1 LRDAERVIGG
11 VSAVHR
17 YAAAGK
23 PMPETTWSF
32 ASGPGEVK
40 VQVKADRETRK
51 VLVWSAQS
59 ATQDF
64 REAHWTARQCTK
76 ASDGYAC
83 AAERGAEGYT
93 AVFAE
98 TSFQDEGTLPFS
110 TTTTVCIA
118 GPPKGS
124 DAAC

>member
-23 PMPETTWSF
+23 PMPKTEWTF
-32 ASGPGEVK
+32 ASEPGEVK
-40 VQVKADRETRK
+40 IQVKADREARK

-59 ATQDF
+59 PTKDF
-64 REAHWTARQCTK
+64 REAKWTAQQCAK
-76 ASDGYAC
+76 AGDGYAC
-83 AAERGAEGYT
+83 EAERGAEGYT
-93 AVFAE
+93 AAFAE
-98 TSFQDEGTLPFS
+98 TSFQDEGKLAFS
-110 TTTTVCIA
+110 TTTTICVV
-118 GPPKGS
+118 GVKGS